1 MPAGEI
7 NADLA
12 PLLLL
17 VRRVRDVNLEF
28 ARSPL
33 FGNATGPAQE
43 ILQAEEQLRILE
55 KNVHAAMRSPEWPQ
69 RGRFSQFQ
77 QRVCNVKLLPGR
89 TPSKTKALATQKQLG
104 WLPPEQPSDDG
115 AEELAPVRQHLPPS
129 RPPREGGWGRDLPRF
144 HVRENVSRADE
155 RLAAQIADA
164 PAPFWSQV
172 RDALAERH
180 P

>member
-1 MPAGEI
+1 
-7 NADLA
+7 
-12 PLLLL
+12 
-17 VRRVRDVNLEF
+17 
-28 ARSPL
+28 L
-33 FGNATGPAQE
+33 FGNTTGSAQE
-43 ILQAEEQLRILE
+43 ILQAEEQLRILD
-55 KNVHAAMRSPEWPQ
+55 KDVHAAMRSPEWPQ
-69 RGRFSQFQ
+69 RGRVSQFK
-77 QRVCNVKLLPGR
+77 QRVCDVKLYRGGR
-89 TPSKTKALATQKQLG
+89 PRKPKHWGRGRLG